1 MSKPGIA
8 PRVQAQRLLRW
19 YPAEWR
25 ARYGDEFGELLASE
39 IIEEPRSLHRHVD
52 VAIGGLLARLAA
64 AGLSGTPVN
73 ASDQPQRSL
82 VTFGCVL
89 AAFMTV
95 AASIWSQLNIART
108 SAPPAASATDRGILI
123 MTVAL
128 FTCLATVAVGG
139 APLAWKAA
147 KAVWGRRGAGL
158 RGPALLLTVGA
169 AVLIVGGLHYR
180 GGWAGSTAHPG
191 ADQGM
196 APGILIAV
204 MWASTLAV
212 SAYWAHPSV
221 LLGFP
226 PSEIAWMII
235 SPLALVAMVTGA
247 AQSARRLEFS
257 ARLLRFTRSVAKAA
271 SLGLGLFL
279 LGNLIWLVDG
289 GPGPN
294 NQFRAGTVNLVGLAV
309 MILTLALAIQSIR
322 RADRRGTTAGAVAAG
337 GPPTR

>member
-1 MSKPGIA
+1 
-8 PRVQAQRLLRW
+8 
-19 YPAEWR
+19 
-25 ARYGDEFGELLASE
+25 
-39 IIEEPRSLHRHVD
+39 
-52 VAIGGLLARLAA
+52 
-64 AGLSGTPVN
+64 
-73 ASDQPQRSL
+73 
-82 VTFGCVL
+82 
-89 AAFMTV
+89 
-95 AASIWSQLNIART
+95 
-108 SAPPAASATDRGILI
+108 
-123 MTVAL
+123 
-128 FTCLATVAVGG
+128 
-139 APLAWKAA
+139 
-147 KAVWGRRGAGL
+147 
-158 RGPALLLTVGA
+158 
-169 AVLIVGGLHYR
+169 
-180 GGWAGSTAHPG
+180 
-191 ADQGM
+191 M

-247 AQSARRLEFS
+247 AQSA
-257 ARLLRFTRSVAKAA
+257 AAPRLLGPAAQIHPLRGQAA

-322 RADRRGTTAGAVAAG
+322 RAGSPRDHRWCGGRRRSTNPMTVAAVVFDLDG
-337 GPPTR
+337 VLLDSEQLWDRARRESWPSTQERGPRVPRRPCRV